1 MFVLHSRSYDI
12 SAGVTMFGPTP
23 SQLQDLKSLSAQIEQ
38 LSARIREEGPIMD
51 EVQDL
56 QGKAIKLE
64 RQAKAGRLRKRS
76 LVRRGGKGRSLH
88 KRSKPAQAGELDEIY
103 KRMDSL
109 EKKLDEIEDLKDTRQ
124 PHVQRRRALLKELG
138 ASGRASAEMTQKL
151 EEEKERLK
159 FLEDGIDKLHR
170 AKKLYRRAV
179 SQMQEAKGH
188 ISTARKASVFDI
200 IGVGGVA
207 GELIAEG
214 IKHKKMGRARKAMGP
229 AQKNIRAANK
239 ILKSLDLRGAGAGP
253 DIPRLNAFV
262 DIALDGFFDWGVHEK
277 IKQAEHSAEIS
288 SQRVTRRAKQLDA
301 VIEAFER
308 EHYRVE
314 NSIYE
319 LYLDAES
326 VAAAEIMR
334 GASG

>member
-1 MFVLHSRSYDI
+1 MFVLHRRNYDI
-12 SAGVTMFGPTP
+12 SPEVVMLSPTP

-38 LSARIREEGPIMD
+38 LSTRIREEGPIMD
-51 EVQDL
+51 EIQDL
-56 QGKAIKLE
+56 QGKSIKLE
-64 RQAKAGRLRKRS
+64 RQAKATRLRKRS
-76 LVRRGGKGRSLH
+76 LVRRGGKGRALH
-88 KRSKPAQAGELDEIY
+88 KKSKPAQAGELDEMY

-109 EKKLDEIEDLKDTRQ
+109 EKKLDEIEDLKDKRQ
-124 PHVQRRRALLKELG
+124 PHVKRRRSLLKELG
-138 ASGRASAEMTQKL
+138 TGGLMSAGMSQKL
-151 EEEKERLK
+151 TEEKERLK
-159 FLEDGIDKLHR
+159 FLEEGIDKLHR

-179 SQMQEAKGH
+179 SQMQEAKKH
-188 ISTARKASVFDI
+188 ISGAKKASVFDI
-200 IGVGGVA
+200 IGVGGIA

-214 IKHKKMGRARKAMGP
+214 IKHKKMGRARKSMGP

-239 ILKSLDLRGAGAGP
+239 ILKSLDLRGTGAGP
-253 DIPRLNAFV
+253 DLPQLNAFL
-262 DIALDGFFDWGVHEK
+262 DIAIDGFFDWGAHEK
-277 IKQAEHSAEIS
+277 IKQAEHTAEMS

-326 VAAAEIMR
+326 TAANEIVQQ
-334 GASG
+334 ASG

>member
-1 MFVLHSRSYDI
+1 MFNPS
-12 SAGVTMFGPTP
+12 P
-23 SQLQDLKSLSAQIEQ
+23 SQLQDLKSLNEQIER
-38 LSARIREEGPIMD
+38 LNASIREEGSVMD
-51 EVQDL
+51 EIQDL
-56 QGKAIKLE
+56 QGRAIKLE

-88 KRSKPAQAGELDEIY
+88 KKSKPAQAGELDEIY
-103 KRMDSL
+103 KRMDAL
-109 EKKLDEIEDLKDTRQ
+109 EKKLDDIEDLKDRRQ
-124 PHVQRRRALLKELG
+124 PAIQHRRTLLKEIGATVGLG
-138 ASGRASAEMTQKL
+138 AGMSQKL
-151 EEEKERLK
+151 EKEKERLK

-170 AKKLYRRAV
+170 AKKLLKRAV
-179 SQMQEAKGH
+179 SQMEEAKKH
-188 ISTARKASVFDI
+188 ISTARKASVIDI
-200 IGVGGVA
+200 IGVGGIA

-214 IKHKKMGRARKAMGP
+214 VKHRKMGRARKAMGP

-239 ILKSLDLRGAGAGP
+239 ILKSLDLRGTGAGP

-277 IKQAEHSAEIS
+277 IKQAEHSAAVS
-288 SQRVTRRAKQLDA
+288 SQRTARRARQLDA

-314 NSIYE
+314 NAVYE

-326 VAAAEIMR
+326 AAAEGIIKTAR
-334 GASG
+334 G